1 MFCIERRRLCPRPR
15 PETFRGLGTTHS
27 EIENSL
33 FNGKLR
39 LYSSIFEFVLPVSMA
54 KDAGRALEERA
65 SCLSRLFLSWFT
77 DLMNVGSK
85 KVLEQ
90 EDLGGLAKIDESEF
104 NYCKLMELWD
114 EEVNQKGLEKAL
126 LIRVWFRF
134 VGFFTLAQLLLFA
147 VLDFSFQIASPL
159 LCRQIVRH
167 VEGTEIQSQA
177 SLLIMAICLALCPML
192 SGFFR
197 AHTILLSKRRA
208 LQLYAALTTAIYRK
222 TIRLSARGKSTV
234 ETGQIINMLSADA
247 NNSIERSVFMI
258 IPMIVSVPVIVV
270 ILALIYNTIG
280 ASMFAGFGAL
290 LVALPVS
297 AMIFANIV
305 KWVRQITVRGDKRV
319 KILNELISG
328 IRIVKFYAWER
339 PFHALIEKA
348 RAYELYAIRKH
359 AYWMQCGIMVVF
371 MQLPNLMQLCVFVA
385 YSLSG
390 GYFSASNVFT
400 TLQLFNVVRGPVT
413 QFPSGLSQL
422 ANLVVAMRRIGNF
435 LKRGERAKSLDEH
448 RSFSKEKVPVGKA
461 CITVKNGRFS
471 WVLGSKTATEQ
482 PGITECEEVD
492 SQGTGVELKA
502 ANLVAENKT
511 SNFSLSDVDFEIMSG
526 ELVMVVGLV
535 GSGKSSLIS
544 ALLNEIP
551 QECGSISVQ
560 GKTSLIAQNAWITN
574 QTLRNNILF
583 GEEFDQ
589 KRYNEVIDVCGLEQD
604 VEGFE
609 DRDQIMIGERGINLS
624 GGQKTR
630 VGLARACYSKSDIV
644 LLDSPL
650 AAVDSHVADHIFN
663 KCIKRFLKGRTRIF
677 VTNQIQRLKHADK
690 VLVLKDG
697 KLACCGTYDHIRDN
711 FSEELDALGSIE
723 ENSTGRRRLSSVGSE
738 DSLDLD
744 ENKRNSAEVSEYNE
758 DFQKG
763 KALHTKE
770 EREMGRVSTDVWRY
784 FFRAAGYWNAF
795 FAIAALSSFTYFQV
809 AVSFMLQY
817 WTNDV
822 VSRKYTVGD
831 LVSVG
836 NSSTTVQ
843 SVKDAL
849 DRYDEYDKMWLGLY
863 GSSVAVS
870 LIIMLTGGVLMARLR
885 VRVAKALHERMV
897 NELMRTPISFFDVT
911 PAGRIMNRF
920 SKEINSVDTTMTIMI
935 AFTMVTINF
944 CFASFL
950 AIAVATYGLFL
961 VLLVPIWIVFY
972 ILIGYI
978 RNTSIEVQRLEAIA
992 RSPMYSASTEILGG
1006 VETIRAFDQT
1016 NRFEQTYRAHLNN
1029 QLVPFYFARTLVF
1042 AWMMMRA
1049 NALSS
1054 FIVAT
1059 ILALVLWVPD
1069 LLPPGNVALA
1079 ITFGLSCTEMM
1090 MHVVQV
1096 SVQAEIQMNAVE
1108 RIKHFSENLPKEKPY
1123 VLEDTTPP
1131 KEWPSKGEIVFNSV
1145 VAGYRDGPDIIKG
1158 MSFEI
1163 KPKEKIGIVGR
1174 TGSGKSSMLV
1184 LLFRII
1190 ETRSGSVVIDGIDV
1204 STIGLNHLRRNLGII
1219 PQTPTMFSGSLR
1231 HNIDPFEEHTDE
1243 EIWKVLE
1250 KVNLKSVASALPGKL
1265 EHMVSEGGANF
1276 SVGQR
1281 QLLCMARAL
1290 LLDPKILLLDEAT
1303 AQVDQMNDSMLQR
1316 MIRTCFADKTVLT
1329 IAHRL
1334 ETIMDSD
1341 RVMVLDNGHLK
1352 EFDSPAN
1359 LLQKTGDDA
1368 VFRALVYAEGD
1379 ENGRRLEGLANL

>member
-1 MFCIERRRLCPRPR
+1 M
-15 PETFRGLGTTHS
+15 S
-27 EIENSL
+27 
-33 FNGKLR
+33 
-39 LYSSIFEFVLPVSMA
+39 
-54 KDAGRALEERA
+54 KDAGRSLEERA

-77 DLMNVGSK
+77 DVMNTGSK

-90 EDLGGLAKIDESEF
+90 EDLGGLAKIDESEY
-104 NYCKLMELWD
+104 NYNKLMELWD
-114 EEVNQKGLEKAL
+114 EEVNEKGVEKAL

-134 VGFFTLAQLLLFA
+134 VGFLTLAKLLLFA

-159 LCRQIVRH
+159 LCRLIVRH
-167 VEGTEIQSQA
+167 VEGTEIQSQNNLVA
-177 SLLIMAICLALCPML
+177 MAIGLSLCPMF

-197 AHTILLSKRRA
+197 AQVVLLSKRRA

-222 TIRLSARGKSTV
+222 TMRLSALGKSTV
-234 ETGQIINMLSADA
+234 ETGQIINMLTADA

-258 IPMIVSVPVIVV
+258 IPMIVAAPVIIV
-270 ILALIYNTIG
+270 ILTMIYNTIG
-280 ASMFAGFGAL
+280 GSMFAGFGAL
-290 LVALPVS
+290 LVALPIS
-297 AMIFANIV
+297 ATIFANIV

-319 KILNELISG
+319 KILNEFISG
-328 IRIVKFYAWER
+328 IRIVKFYAWEK
-339 PFHALIEKA
+339 PFQALIEKA
-348 RAYELYAIRKH
+348 RAYELHAITKH

-385 YSLSG
+385 YALSG

-400 TLQLFNVVRGPVT
+400 TLQLFNVLRGPVT

-435 LKRGERAKSLDEH
+435 LKRGERAKSLEEH
-448 RSFSKEKVPVGKA
+448 RSFSNEKATGGKP
-461 CITVKNGRFS
+461 CIVVKNGTFS
-471 WVLGSKTATEQ
+471 WVSDNKTATASGEESEK
-482 PGITECEEVD
+482 PGISAKSEGAD
-492 SQGTGVELKA
+492 SQSTGVELKEVNGA
-502 ANLVAENKT
+502 TENI
-511 SNFSLSDVDFEIMSG
+511 SDSFSLSAVDLEIMPG

-535 GSGKSSLIS
+535 GSGKSSFIS

-551 QECGSISVQ
+551 QERGSISVL

-604 VEGFE
+604 LEGFE
-609 DRDQIMIGERGINLS
+609 DGDQIMIGERGINLS

-644 LLDSPL
+644 LLDCPL

-663 KCIKRFLKGRTRIF
+663 KCIKRFLKDRARIF
-677 VTNQIQRLKHADK
+677 ATNQIQRLKHADK

-697 KLACCGTYDHIRDN
+697 KFVCNGTYTHIREH
-711 FSEELDALGSIE
+711 FPEELEALGSIE
-723 ENSTGRRRLSSVGSE
+723 EDPAGRRRLSSVGSE
-738 DSLDLD
+738 ASLGLD
-744 ENKRNSAEVSEYNE
+744 ENDRQSVEVSEK
-758 DFQKG
+758 DDDVRKG
-763 KALHTKE
+763 KELHTKE
-770 EREMGRVSTDVWRY
+770 EREVGHVSTDVWKY

-809 AVSFMLQY
+809 AVSFMLQF

-822 VSRKYTVGD
+822 VSRKYTLED
-831 LVSVG
+831 LVPLD
-836 NSSTTVQ
+836 NSSTAVQ
-843 SVKDAL
+843 GVQDAL
-849 DRYDEYDKMWLGLY
+849 DRYDEHDKMWLGLY
-863 GSSVAVS
+863 GGSVAVS
-870 LIIMLTGGVLMARLR
+870 LTIMLIGGVLMARLR
-885 VRVAKALHERMV
+885 VRVAKSLHESMI
-897 NELMRTPISFFDVT
+897 NKIMRTPISFFDVT

-944 CFASFL
+944 CLASFL

-961 VLLVPIWIVFY
+961 VLLVPIWIIFY

-1016 NRFEQTYRAHLNN
+1016 DRFEQTYRTHLNN

-1054 FIVAT
+1054 FIVAA

-1079 ITFGLSCTEMM
+1079 VTFGLSCTEMM
-1090 MHVVQV
+1090 MHIVQV

-1108 RIKHFSENLPKEKPY
+1108 RIKHFSENLPEEKPY
-1123 VLEDTTPP
+1123 VLEDSAPP
-1131 KEWPSKGEIVFNSV
+1131 KEWPSKGEIVFKSI

-1163 KPKEKIGIVGR
+1163 KPREKIGIVGR

-1190 ETRSGSVVIDGIDV
+1190 EARSGSVVIDGIDV

-1243 EIWKVLE
+1243 EIWEVLE
-1250 KVNLKSVASALPGKL
+1250 KVNLKSVASALPEKL
-1265 EHMVSEGGANF
+1265 EHMVSEGGTNF

-1316 MIRTCFADKTVLT
+1316 MIRTCFAEKTVLT

-1341 RVMVLDNGHLK
+1341 RVMVLDDGHLK

-1359 LLQKTGDDA
+1359 LLQKEGEEA
-1368 VFRALVYAEGD
+1368 LFRALVYAEGE
-1379 ENGRRLEGLANL
+1379 ENGRRLEGLVT

>member
-1 MFCIERRRLCPRPR
+1 
-15 PETFRGLGTTHS
+15 
-27 EIENSL
+27 
-33 FNGKLR
+33 
-39 LYSSIFEFVLPVSMA
+39 
-54 KDAGRALEERA
+54 
-65 SCLSRLFLSWFT
+65 
-77 DLMNVGSK
+77 
-85 KVLEQ
+85 
-90 EDLGGLAKIDESEF
+90 
-104 NYCKLMELWD
+104 
-114 EEVNQKGLEKAL
+114 
-126 LIRVWFRF
+126 
-134 VGFFTLAQLLLFA
+134 
-147 VLDFSFQIASPL
+147 
-159 LCRQIVRH
+159 
-167 VEGTEIQSQA
+167 
-177 SLLIMAICLALCPML
+177 
-192 SGFFR
+192 
-197 AHTILLSKRRA
+197 
-208 LQLYAALTTAIYRK
+208 
-222 TIRLSARGKSTV
+222 
-234 ETGQIINMLSADA
+234 
-247 NNSIERSVFMI
+247 
-258 IPMIVSVPVIVV
+258 
-270 ILALIYNTIG
+270 
-280 ASMFAGFGAL
+280 
-290 LVALPVS
+290 
-297 AMIFANIV
+297 
-305 KWVRQITVRGDKRV
+305 
-319 KILNELISG
+319 
-328 IRIVKFYAWER
+328 
-339 PFHALIEKA
+339 
-348 RAYELYAIRKH
+348 
-359 AYWMQCGIMVVF
+359 

-385 YSLSG
+385 YALSG

-400 TLQLFNVVRGPVT
+400 TLQLFNVLRGPVT

-435 LKRGERAKSLDEH
+435 LKRGERAKSLEEH
-448 RSFSKEKVPVGKA
+448 RSFSNEKATGGKP
-461 CITVKNGRFS
+461 CIVVKNGTFS
-471 WVLGSKTATEQ
+471 WVSDNKTATASGEESEK
-482 PGITECEEVD
+482 PGISAKSEGAD
-492 SQGTGVELKA
+492 SQSTGVELKEVNGA
-502 ANLVAENKT
+502 TENI
-511 SNFSLSDVDFEIMSG
+511 SDSFSLSAVDLEIMPG

-535 GSGKSSLIS
+535 GSGKSSFIS

-551 QECGSISVQ
+551 QERGSISVL

-604 VEGFE
+604 LEGFE
-609 DRDQIMIGERGINLS
+609 DGDQIMIGERGINLS

-644 LLDSPL
+644 LLDCPL

-663 KCIKRFLKGRTRIF
+663 KCIKRFLKDRARIF
-677 VTNQIQRLKHADK
+677 ATNQIQRLKHADK

-697 KLACCGTYDHIRDN
+697 KFVCNGTYTHIREH
-711 FSEELDALGSIE
+711 FPEELEALGSIE
-723 ENSTGRRRLSSVGSE
+723 EDPAGRRRLSSVGSE
-738 DSLDLD
+738 ASLGLD
-744 ENKRNSAEVSEYNE
+744 ENDRQSVEVSEK
-758 DFQKG
+758 DDDVRKG
-763 KALHTKE
+763 KELHTKE
-770 EREMGRVSTDVWRY
+770 EREVGHVSTEVWKY

-809 AVSFMLQY
+809 AVSFMLQF

-822 VSRKYTVGD
+822 VSRKYTLED
-831 LVSVG
+831 LVPLD
-836 NSSTTVQ
+836 NSTTAVQ
-843 SVKDAL
+843 GVQDAL
-849 DRYDEYDKMWLGLY
+849 DRYDEHDKIWLGLY
-863 GSSVAVS
+863 GGSVAVP
-870 LIIMLTGGVLMARLR
+870 LTIMLIGGDLMARLR
-885 VRVAKALHERMV
+885 VRVAKSLHESMI
-897 NELMRTPISFFDVT
+897 NKIMRTPISFFDVT

-944 CFASFL
+944 CLASFL

-961 VLLVPIWIVFY
+961 VLLVPIRIIFY

-1016 NRFEQTYRAHLNN
+1016 DRFEQTYRTRLNN

-1054 FIVAT
+1054 FIVAA
-1059 ILALVLWVPD
+1059 ILALVLWV
-1069 LLPPGNVALA
+1069 
-1079 ITFGLSCTEMM
+1079 
-1090 MHVVQV
+1090 
-1096 SVQAEIQMNAVE
+1096 
-1108 RIKHFSENLPKEKPY
+1108 
-1123 VLEDTTPP
+1123 
-1131 KEWPSKGEIVFNSV
+1131 
-1145 VAGYRDGPDIIKG
+1145 PDIIKG

-1163 KPKEKIGIVGR
+1163 KPREKIGIVGR

-1190 ETRSGSVVIDGIDV
+1190 EARSGSVVIDGIDV

-1243 EIWKVLE
+1243 EIWEVLE
-1250 KVNLKSVASALPGKL
+1250 KVNLKSVASALPEKL
-1265 EHMVSEGGANF
+1265 EHMVSEGGTNF

-1316 MIRTCFADKTVLT
+1316 MIRTCFAEKTVLT

-1359 LLQKTGDDA
+1359 LLRKNGDEA
-1368 VFRALVYAEGD
+1368 LFRALVYAEGD